1 MFQPLVILFVH
12 CISCVKKLL
21 KNLYSFSVNWLL
33 KIVLIL
39 RFSVKT
45 WNFWWHQQRITE
57 NLSVK
62 LFLSFIISNSFASF
76 NDISARDSEVLRGGE
91 RTNSTH
97 SPPAPPQTKEIPG
110 SAPKKNATQILKKN
124 ISWPWQS
131 QELGLYQ

>member
-1 MFQPLVILFVH
+1 MFKPLVILFVH

-33 KIVLIL
+33 KIVLIM

-62 LFLSFIISNSFASF
+62 LFLSFIISNYFASF
-76 NDISARDSEVLRGGE
+76 NGISARDSEVLRGGE
-91 RTNSTH
+91 RINSTH
-97 SPPAPPQTKEIPG
+97 SPLAPPQTKGIPG
-110 SAPKKNATQILKKN
+110 SAQKKNATQILKKN
-124 ISWPWQS
+124 ISWPRQS
-131 QELGLYQ
+131 